1 MILSKEEKTSELERQ
16 FRFILL
22 MELRSF
28 RIYKNEEEW
37 NKLYDS
43 ISKLPLSTDEKNQLS
58 INVSSRQNSVYEREK
73 EHDTSG
79 VLEPLCQALQG

>member
-1 MILSKEEKTSELERQ
+1 MAFHLEKYEALSKEEKTSELERQ

-43 ISKLPLSTDEKNQLS
+43 ISKLSLSTDEKNQL
-58 INVSSRQNSVYEREK
+58 IYE
-73 EHDTSG
+73 D
-79 VLEPLCQALQG
+79 V